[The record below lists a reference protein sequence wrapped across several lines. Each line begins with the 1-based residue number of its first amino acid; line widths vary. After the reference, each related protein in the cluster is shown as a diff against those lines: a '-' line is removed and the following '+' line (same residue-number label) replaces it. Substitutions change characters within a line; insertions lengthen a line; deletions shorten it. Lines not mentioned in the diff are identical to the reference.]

1 MEEKKCDKTID
12 FAIKWWTDILSGKES
27 ARSFSEEM
35 RDDLE
40 EIKDEHEA
48 AYDFFSKVIE
58 LIDVEMEEKRS
69 IAYLNSEQIRR
80 FEEQLRIHIKKGLE
94 KDGYAYL
101 HTDEYARAN
110 GVLGLATYYA
120 GIRNEGNLEGEPSPF
135 PDGVEMWIEPGKVE
149 IRYDENGMFN
159 PIYQEVSPEVSKPRL
174 SQETAELIQRKI
186 DEGRGGK

>member
-27 ARSFSEEM
+27 ARPFSEEM
-35 RDDLE
+35 KDDLE

-69 IAYLNSEQIRR
+69 VAYLNSEQIRR
-80 FEEQLRIHIKKGLE
+80 FEEQLRIHIKKSLE

-159 PIYQEVSPEVSKPRL
+159 PIYQEVAPEASKPRL
-174 SQETAELIQRKI
+174 SKETAELIQRKI

>member
-1 MEEKKCDKTID
+1 MEKKKCDKTIK

-27 ARSFSEEM
+27 ARSFYEEM
-35 RDDLE
+35 KNDLE
-40 EIKDEHEA
+40 DIKENHESAYNFLKQAIEQLDE
-48 AYDFFSKVIE
+48 
-58 LIDVEMEEKRS
+58 EMEKDRS
-69 IAYLNSEQIRR
+69 NAYLNSEQIRR
-80 FEEQLRIHIKKGLE
+80 LEEQLSFRIKNCLE

-101 HTDEYARAN
+101 HTDEDARAN

-120 GIRNEGNLEGEPSPF
+120 GIRNEGNLGEEPSPF

-159 PIYQEVSPEVSKPRL
+159 PVYQEVSQEVEKPKL
-174 SQETAELIQRKI
+174 SQETIELIQRKI

>member
-1 MEEKKCDKTID
+1 MEGKKCDKTID

-27 ARSFSEEM
+27 ARSFYEEM
-35 RDDLE
+35 KDDLE
-40 EIKDEHEA
+40 EIKEGHEE
-48 AYDFFSKVIE
+48 AYTFLSQVMEQLDA
-58 LIDVEMEEKRS
+58 EMEEERS
-69 IAYLNSEQIRR
+69 EVYLNTEQVRR
-80 FEEQLRIHIKKGLE
+80 FEEQLRVQIKKSIE

-149 IRYDENGMFN
+149 IRYDEEGMFS
-159 PIYQEVSPEVSKPRL
+159 PIYQELSPEISEPSLSK
-174 SQETAELIQRKI
+174 ETAELIQRKI